1 MEGLISRGLIIRFI
15 IFFTGIDGPKIG
27 GRSLQS
33 VHVYEETQQFND
45 KYSPNKIVE
54 QHNKLK

>member
-15 IFFTGIDGPKIG
+15 FFFTGIDGPKIG

-33 VHVYEETQQFND
+33 VHVYEEKQ
-45 KYSPNKIVE
+45 
-54 QHNKLK
+54 